1 MIVELEKLKKL
12 RSEIRKTSFFVP
24 INKKKL
30 DRRLILAVMKRID
43 KEGTNQVFSGGEL
56 RKSREWPLLS

>member
-12 RSEIRKTSFFVP
+12 GSEIWREKKFVP

-30 DRRLILAVMKRID
+30 DRVLILAVMKRID